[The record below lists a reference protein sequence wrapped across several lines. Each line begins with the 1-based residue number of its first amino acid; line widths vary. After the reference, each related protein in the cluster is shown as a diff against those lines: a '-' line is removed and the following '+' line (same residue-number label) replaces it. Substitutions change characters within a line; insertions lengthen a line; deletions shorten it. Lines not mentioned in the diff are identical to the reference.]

1 MKILLLDQFNQPG
14 GAQQCLLDLLPGLME
29 KGWEPLVMLPG
40 EGPLGQAIQ
49 RLGIEVLPV
58 SCGPYQSG
66 RKTSGDA
73 LRFLSDLPTASAQI
87 ADACRRHRASL
98 IYVNGPRLVP
108 AVVAVHGRTPIL
120 FHCHSYLSPRYL
132 EWTTAIPLR
141 WARAE
146 VIASSNFVSRP
157 LRRWIH
163 EKRMT
168 VVYNGVPS
176 ASEMRQGRTGP
187 VTIGVIGRIA
197 HEKGQDIFLR
207 AAPLIVRQVPE
218 CRFIVCGAPLFS
230 DPDFAHQLHSLAE
243 GLPVEFTGW
252 REDVGPILAKLDL
265 LVAPSTPIDATPRVI
280 LQAFAAK
287 VPVIAFSNEGFR
299 ELLQDGRT
307 GALVPERTPESLAA
321 RACDLLQAPPQNLRE
336 IADAAYSEWQARFTL
351 EAYRAGILAILERL
365 V

>member
-1 MKILLLDQFNQPG
+1 MKILLLDQYNQPG

-40 EGPLGQAIQ
+40 EGPLGQAIR

-58 SCGPYQSG
+58 TCGPYQSG

-73 LRFLSDLPTASAQI
+73 LRFLSDLRAASAQI
-87 ADACRRHRASL
+87 ADACRRHHASL
-98 IYVNGPRLVP
+98 VYVNGPRLVP
-108 AVVAVHGRTPIL
+108 ATVAAHGRIPIL

-141 WARAE
+141 RAGAQ

-163 EKRMT
+163 EKRMA
-168 VVYNGVPS
+168 VVYNGVRP
-176 ASEMRQGRTGP
+176 AAEMRHYGTGP
-187 VTIGVIGRIA
+187 VTVGVIGRIA
-197 HEKGQDIFLR
+197 REKGQDLFLR
-207 AAPLIVRQVPE
+207 AAALILRELPE
-218 CRFIVCGAPLFS
+218 CRFVVCGAPLFS

-252 REDVGPILAKLDL
+252 REDVGPVLANLDL
-265 LVAPSTPIDATPRVI
+265 LVVPSTAIDATPRVI

-299 ELLQDGRT
+299 ELLEDGRT
-307 GALVPERTPESLAA
+307 GALVSERTPESLAA
-321 RACDLLQAPPQNLRE
+321 TVCELLRAPPCRLRE
-336 IADAAYSEWQARFTL
+336 IADAAYSEWQTRFTL
-351 EAYRAGILAILERL
+351 EAYRAGILAILERT

>member
-1 MKILLLDQFNQPG
+1 MKILVLDQFNQPG

-40 EGPLGQAIQ
+40 EGPLGQAIR
-49 RLGIEVLPV
+49 RLGIDVLPV
-58 SCGPYQSG
+58 ACGPYKSG
-66 RKTSGDA
+66 QKTSGDA
-73 LRFLSDLPTASAQI
+73 LRFLSDLRASSAQI
-87 ADACRRHRASL
+87 ANACRRHRASL

-108 AVVAVHGRTPIL
+108 AAVVARGRTPIL

-141 WARAE
+141 WAGAE

-157 LRRWIH
+157 LRRWIC

-168 VVYNGVPS
+168 VVYNGVPP
-176 ASEMRQGRTGP
+176 AAEIRQGRTGP
-187 VTIGVIGRIA
+187 ITIGVIGRIA
-197 HEKGQDIFLR
+197 REKGQDLFLR
-207 AAPLIVRQVPE
+207 AARLILREVPE
-218 CRFIVCGAPLFS
+218 CRFVVCGAPLFS

-252 REDVGPILAKLDL
+252 REDVGPILANLDL
-265 LVAPSTPIDATPRVI
+265 LVVPSTAIDATPRVI
-280 LQAFAAK
+280 MQAFAAK
-287 VPVIAFSNEGFR
+287 VPVIAFANEGFR
-299 ELLQDGRT
+299 ELLEDGRT

-321 RACDLLQAPPQNLRE
+321 RACELLQVPPQRLRE
-336 IADAAYSEWQARFTL
+336 IAEAAYSKWQARFTL
-351 EAYRAGILAILERL
+351 EAYRAGILAILERT